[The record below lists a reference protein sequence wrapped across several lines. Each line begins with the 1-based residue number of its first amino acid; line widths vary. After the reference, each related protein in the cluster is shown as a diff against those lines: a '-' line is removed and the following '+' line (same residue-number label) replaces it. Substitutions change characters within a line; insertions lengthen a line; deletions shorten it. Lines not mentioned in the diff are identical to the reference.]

1 MFSSTKFH
9 LDDQVFPSIFKPS
22 DSSVSLVFR
31 ELYNSPEITLIDLL
45 DDQVSE
51 LIKAKNPSK
60 SFSEAELASLVIQF
74 FIDQD
79 RDTYGN
85 WVYFPWK
92 KTLVRL
98 LPEEDFI
105 KVRTQRNNYKI
116 TPEEQS
122 ELRKKKIGI
131 IGLSVGQS
139 IAYAIALERGCG
151 EMRLADF
158 DTLELSNLNR
168 IKAGVTD
175 LGVEKVVLAAR
186 EISEIDP
193 YLKITLFRKGITEA
207 NIESFYPKVES

>member
-122 ELRKKKIGI
+122 ELRKRK
-131 IGLSVGQS
+131 
-139 IAYAIALERGCG
+139 
-151 EMRLADF
+151 
-158 DTLELSNLNR
+158 
-168 IKAGVTD
+168 
-175 LGVEKVVLAAR
+175 LG
-186 EISEIDP
+186 
-193 YLKITLFRKGITEA
+193 
-207 NIESFYPKVES
+207 